1 MSTKVMTEG
10 VTERPTDL
18 TSPHR
23 AMLEAQASCASLT
36 SISSALSSTSINSTP
51 ISNIKIASINLF
63 NFIEPPL
70 AYYDFE
76 NIYSHGQWQKK
87 CQWLSEFLA
96 HRQPDIIGFQEV
108 FSPEPLKRIASE
120 QGLVHFAVIDEPTLV
135 SDYIYR
141 SPVVALASRYPIIEV
156 SSVEPDSHL
165 VAAMGLS
172 SEFAFS
178 RKVLRATVEMPYIGK
193 CDYYVVHFKSKR
205 AGLALESKPLGQDEG
220 VGSASCIKLHAET
233 QLLTEQA
240 LGRWASTMQRGAEAA
255 LLFNGIL
262 VRRQTSKY
270 PVIVMG
276 DFNDSLSMGALD
288 ALTIQGDSIH
298 SGDIKAAG
306 LGHLSDAALA
316 SVFAPY
322 QLQDAYELFVEA
334 NLRDNL
340 YSNTAYYKERRPA
353 THYYGPK
360 GSVLDYI
367 LLSSE
372 FDASHGRSLAQVV
385 DYLTCDRHLVRP
397 EYERDAYSTDHAPV
411 VVSLALRR

>member
-1 MSTKVMTEG
+1 MAYNIDVDELDSMAAAVEHNDIEQMR
-10 VTERPTDL
+10 V
-18 TSPHR
+18 
-23 AMLEAQASCASLT
+23 A
-36 SISSALSSTSINSTP
+36 
-51 ISNIKIASINLF
+51 NIKIASINLF

-87 CQWLSEFLA
+87 CQWLSEFLTN
-96 HRQPDIIGFQEV
+96 RQPDIVGFQEV

-120 QGLVHFAVIDEPTLV
+120 QGLVHFAIVDAPTLI

-141 SPVVALASRYPIIEV
+141 SPVVALASRYPIVEI
-156 SSVEPDSHL
+156 SSVEPDARL

-178 RKVLRATVEMPYIGK
+178 RKVLRATVEVPHIGK

-205 AGLALESKPLGQDEG
+205 AGLALEPKLFEHQPLESKRFENQPLGFDN
-220 VGSASCIKLHAET
+220 SAPAASMKLHSET

-262 VRRQTSKY
+262 VRRQASKY

-276 DFNDSLSMGALD
+276 DFNDSLTMGALD
-288 ALTIQGDSIH
+288 ALTIQGESIH
-298 SGDIKAAG
+298 SNDIKAAG

-316 SVFAPY
+316 AVFAQY
-322 QLQDAYELFVEA
+322 QLKDAYELFIEA
-334 NLRDNL
+334 NLFINANQQGSL
-340 YSNTAYYKERRPA
+340 TGNTAYHREHRAA

-385 DYLTCDRHLVRP
+385 DYQTCDRHLVRP

-411 VVSLALRR
+411 IVELALRS

>member
-1 MSTKVMTEG
+1 MTYDINALG
-10 VTERPTDL
+10 PMTTTV
-18 TSPHR
+18 PHTR
-23 AMLEAQASCASLT
+23 VG
-36 SISSALSSTSINSTP
+36 
-51 ISNIKIASINLF
+51 NIKIASINLF

-87 CQWLSEFLA
+87 CQWLSEFLG
-96 HRQPDIIGFQEV
+96 HRQPDIVGFQEV
-108 FSPEPLKRIASE
+108 FSPEPLKRIVSE
-120 QGLVHFAVIDEPTLV
+120 QGLVHFAIVDAPTLI

-141 SPVVALASRYPIIEV
+141 SPVVALASRYPIVEI
-156 SSVEPDSHL
+156 SSVEPDARL

-178 RKVLRATVEMPYIGK
+178 RKVLRATIEVPQIGL
-193 CDYYVVHFKSKR
+193 CDHYVVHFKSKR
-205 AGLALESKPLGQDEG
+205 AGLAIEPKLSEPKLFEHQPFENQPLALDN
-220 VGSASCIKLHAET
+220 SAPAASIKLHSET

-262 VRRQTSKY
+262 VRRQASKH

-276 DFNDSLSMGALD
+276 DFNDSLTMGALD
-288 ALTIQGDSIH
+288 ALTIQGESLH
-298 SGDIKAAG
+298 SNDIKAAG
-306 LGHLSDAALA
+306 LGHLSDVALA
-316 SVFAPY
+316 AVFAQY
-322 QLQDAYELFVEA
+322 QLKDAYELFMEA
-334 NLRDNL
+334 NLRDSL
-340 YSNTAYYKERRPA
+340 TGNTAYHREHRAA

-385 DYLTCDRHLVRP
+385 DYQTCDRHLVRP

-411 VVSLALRR
+411 IVELALRS

>member
-1 MSTKVMTEG
+1 MAHNIDEL
-10 VTERPTDL
+10 D
-18 TSPHR
+18 
-23 AMLEAQASCASLT
+23 
-36 SISSALSSTSINSTP
+36 SIAAP
-51 ISNIKIASINLF
+51 IDYKRTANIKIASINLF

-96 HRQPDIIGFQEV
+96 HRQPDIVGFQEV
-108 FSPEPLKRIASE
+108 FSPEPLKRIARE
-120 QGLVHFAVIDEPTLV
+120 QGLVHFAIVDEPTLI

-141 SPVVALASRYPIIEV
+141 SPVVALASRYPIVEI
-156 SSVEPDSHL
+156 SSVEPDTRL

-178 RKVLRATVEMPYIGK
+178 RKVLRATVEVPHIGK

-205 AGLALESKPLGQDEG
+205 AGLALEPKLFEHQSLEHQPLEHQPLSLDNLAPA
-220 VGSASCIKLHAET
+220 ASMKLHSET

-262 VRRQTSKY
+262 VRRQESKH
-270 PVIVMG
+270 PVILMG

-288 ALTIQGDSIH
+288 ALTIQGESIH
-298 SGDIKAAG
+298 SNDIKAAG

-316 SVFAPY
+316 AVFAQY
-322 QLQDAYELFVEA
+322 QLKDAYELFIEA
-334 NLRDNL
+334 NMRDSL
-340 YSNTAYYKERRPA
+340 TGNTAYHREHRAA
-353 THYYGPK
+353 THNYGPK

-372 FDASHGRSLAQVV
+372 FDASHGRSLAQVI
-385 DYLTCDRHLVRP
+385 DYQTCDRHLVRP

-411 VVSLALRR
+411 IVELALRS

>member
-1 MSTKVMTEG
+1 MAYNIDVDGLDSMAAAVEHNDIEQM
-10 VTERPTDL
+10 RI
-18 TSPHR
+18 
-23 AMLEAQASCASLT
+23 A
-36 SISSALSSTSINSTP
+36 
-51 ISNIKIASINLF
+51 NIKIASINLF

-87 CQWLSEFLA
+87 CQWLSEFLT
-96 HRQPDIIGFQEV
+96 HRQPDIVGFQEV

-120 QGLVHFAVIDEPTLV
+120 QGLVHFAVVDAPTLI

-141 SPVVALASRYPIIEV
+141 SPVVALASRYPIVEI
-156 SSVEPDSHL
+156 SSVEPDARL

-178 RKVLRATVEMPYIGK
+178 RKVLRAAIEVPHIGK
-193 CDYYVVHFKSKR
+193 CDFYVVHFKSKR
-205 AGLALESKPLGQDEG
+205 AGLALEPKLIEPKLSEHQRFENQPLGFDN
-220 VGSASCIKLHAET
+220 SAPAASIKLHSET

-262 VRRQTSKY
+262 VRRQASKY

-276 DFNDSLSMGALD
+276 DFNDSLTMGALD
-288 ALTIQGDSIH
+288 ALTIQGESIH
-298 SGDIKAAG
+298 SNDIKAAG

-316 SVFAPY
+316 AVFAQY
-322 QLQDAYELFVEA
+322 QLKDAYELFIEA
-334 NLRDNL
+334 NLFINANQQGSL
-340 YSNTAYYKERRPA
+340 TGNTAYHREHRAA

-385 DYLTCDRHLVRP
+385 DYQTCDRHLVRP

-411 VVSLALRR
+411 IVELALRS

>member
-1 MSTKVMTEG
+1 MAHNIDE
-10 VTERPTDL
+10 
-18 TSPHR
+18 
-23 AMLEAQASCASLT
+23 LESMAA
-36 SISSALSSTSINSTP
+36 P
-51 ISNIKIASINLF
+51 IDHKRTANIKIASINLF

-96 HRQPDIIGFQEV
+96 HRQPDIVGFQEV

-120 QGLVHFAVIDEPTLV
+120 QGLGYFAVVDEPTLI

-141 SPVVALASRYPIIEV
+141 SPVVALASRYPIVEI
-156 SSVEPDSHL
+156 SSVEPDARL

-178 RKVLRATVEMPYIGK
+178 RKVLRATVEVPHIDK

-205 AGLALESKPLGQDEG
+205 AGLALEPKLFEHQPLGLDNLAPA
-220 VGSASCIKLHAET
+220 VSMKLHSET

-262 VRRQTSKY
+262 VRRQESKH

-298 SGDIKAAG
+298 SNDIKAAG

-316 SVFAPY
+316 AVFAQY
-322 QLQDAYELFVEA
+322 QLKDAYELFIEA
-334 NLRDNL
+334 NLRDSL
-340 YSNTAYYKERRPA
+340 TGNTAYHREHRAA

-385 DYLTCDRHLVRP
+385 DYQTCDRYLVRP

-411 VVSLALRR
+411 IVELALRS